1 MPANLTWFSF
11 SKLNFSAVL
20 EQREPGPPMNS
31 WPKCCLRD
39 FSSAFLPWMWVWDSV
54 SDHDPLLEL
63 GPEDCSNHV
72 WMTLLRIILWFP
84 SCSTYPSDR
93 GYAANHWSPVGM
105 HRSFSSCFSKV
116 SSCTPSYN
124 NLNLF
129 RLNEKKMHANTRTS
143 RGSRTSRSWER
154 RGAPDGRSIMN
165 VSTAMQTLHHQA
177 LFREPEHMTPWSYD
191 RSKFKTLLFLLF
203 AMKYDTQNH
212 CQSYLTP
219 HYPPQQK
226 HMPWNSFLN
235 DWKLI

>member
-1 MPANLTWFSF
+1 MPANLTWSSF

-20 EQREPGPPMNS
+20 EQREPGLPMNS

-39 FSSAFLPWMWVWDSV
+39 FSSAFLPLMWVWDSV
-54 SDHDPLLEL
+54 SDHDPLLKL

-72 WMTLLRIILWFP
+72 WMNLLRIILWFP
-84 SCSTYPSDR
+84 HALPIHLTEAMLPITDHPW
-93 GYAANHWSPVGM
+93 ALH
-105 HRSFSSCFSKV
+105 HSFSSCFSKV
-116 SSCTPSYN
+116 NSCTPSYN

-143 RGSRTSRSWER
+143 RGGRTSRSWER
-154 RGAPDGRSIMN
+154 RGAPDGRSMMN
-165 VSTAMQTLHHQA
+165 VSTAMQTLHRQA

-191 RSKFKTLLFLLF
+191 GSKFKTLLFLLF
-203 AMKYDTQNH
+203 AMKCDTQNH